1 MLSISLNYNTNVFKL
16 NLLEN
21 CYHENLLFDHYRNLI
36 QWNGAKT
43 LIPNFYFEFF
53 LNHSFYK

>member
-1 MLSISLNYNTNVFKL
+1 MLSISLNYNTNVLKL
-16 NLLEN
+16 NLLKN
-21 CYHENLLFDHYRNLI
+21 CYHENLLFDHYGNLI

-53 LNHSFYK
+53 